1 MFSHIMVGV
10 SDFKRAMAFYTPVLQ
25 ALAVRFRA

>member
-10 SDFKRAMAFYTPVLQ
+10 SDVNRAMAFYTPVLQ
-25 ALAVRFRA
+25 ALGVRLRA